1 MKNIMFRFHNVFIR
15 PLLAVFCLFFLLAYS
30 QQDPQITH
38 NMFNRFMYNPA
49 VAGAYPE
56 FHATLLHR
64 NQWVGVDGAPTTS
77 NLNAYAYLSQIQG
90 GVGINV
96 INDKAGM
103 FSAKTVTASYAYQ
116 TMLGQKHRLGM
127 GLSFGFMQYGYDGT
141 WVTPDNTADQFLPD
155 ANASKSVPDIGL
167 GLYLSHPDYYIGVSA
182 THIVPMEVDFDGVA
196 VYNQARHYYLLGGYD
211 YDLTDDFSLRLNM
224 LTKTDGVS
232 LQTDYNI
239 NTFFRDSHWAGIS
252 YRYEDALCFL
262 IGFEVANGFTFAY
275 AFDMVTSKLSTQA
288 NGSHEVFLRYAFELD
303 FVGRQDTRYSNL
315 RYP

>member
-1 MKNIMFRFHNVFIR
+1 MFHSHNMFLR
-15 PLLAVFCLFFLLAYS
+15 PVLVCFLFSFLWMCS

-38 NMFNRFMYNPA
+38 NMFNKYMYNPA

-64 NQWVGVDGAPTTS
+64 NQWVGIDGAPTTS
-77 NLNAYAYLSQIQG
+77 NLNAYAYVGQIQG

-96 INDKAGM
+96 ISDRAGM
-103 FSAKTVTASYAYQ
+103 ASTKTVTASYAYQ
-116 TMLGQKHRLGM
+116 LMVGQSSRLGM

-155 ANASKSVPDIGL
+155 ANASKSVPDLGL
-167 GLYLSHPDYYIGVSA
+167 GFYLTNPNYYVGLSA
-182 THIVPMEVDFDGVA
+182 THVIPMEVDFDGVA
-196 VYNQARHYYLLGGYD
+196 IYNQARHYYLLAGYD
-211 YDLTDDFSLRLNM
+211 YDITGDFSLRFNM
-224 LTKTDGVS
+224 FTKTDGVS

-239 NTFFRDSHWAGIS
+239 NTFYRENYWAGIS

-262 IGFEVANGFTFAY
+262 VGFEIAEGFKFAY

-288 NGSHEVFLRYAFELD
+288 NGSHEVFMRYAFD
-303 FVGRQDTRYSNL
+303 INFIGKQNTRFSNI
-315 RYP
+315 RYL

>member
-1 MKNIMFRFHNVFIR
+1 MKNIMFRYHNVFIR
-15 PLLAVFCLFFLLAYS
+15 PLLAVFCLVFLLAYS

-141 WVTPDNTADQFLPD
+141 WVTPDNTADQFC
-155 ANASKSVPDIGL
+155 
-167 GLYLSHPDYYIGVSA
+167 
-182 THIVPMEVDFDGVA
+182 
-196 VYNQARHYYLLGGYD
+196 Q
-211 YDLTDDFSLRLNM
+211 M
-224 LTKTDGVS
+224 LTHPKV
-232 LQTDYNI
+232 
-239 NTFFRDSHWAGIS
+239 
-252 YRYEDALCFL
+252 YRTLVLACTYRTL
-262 IGFEVANGFTFAY
+262 IIT
-275 AFDMVTSKLSTQA
+275 L
-288 NGSHEVFLRYAFELD
+288 VFLLHILFPWKSILMVLRFII
-303 FVGRQDTRYSNL
+303 RQDIIIYL
-315 RYP
+315 VDMIMI